1 MGAVADTSFL
11 IGLWRQQSWALEF
24 GEQLLSEPLYLPWVV
39 LGEFRHGARA
49 AGHEPE
55 LVADFLDQGI
65 PFMEAADTI
74 AHYAELAAELQE
86 AGIYRQTNQND
97 LWIAAS
103 ARALGFPLVTRNE
116 RHYGR
121 MLGIELILPDVV

>member
-11 IGLWRQQSWALEF
+11 VGLWRQQSWALDL
-24 GEQLLSEPLYLPWVV
+24 GSRLQSEPLYLPWVV
-39 LGEFRHGARA
+39 LGEFQHGARI
-49 AGHEPE
+49 AGHDSE
-55 LVADFLDQGI
+55 VVTAFLDQGI
-65 PFMEAADTI
+65 PFMEAADTV

-86 AGIYRQTNQND
+86 AGVYRQTNQND

-116 RHYGR
+116 QHFRR
-121 MLGIELILPDVV
+121 MRGVELVLPETN